1 MTFDQ
6 YIESAKLLRK
16 YAAAVESDL
25 YMRMK
30 VDQAHAE
37 IATAENLANILEE
50 TASRVNTISP
60 ADVE

>member
-30 VDQAHAE
+30 IDEAHSE
-37 IATAENLANILEE
+37 IANAHRLALLLEE
-50 TASRVNTISP
+50 TASRIDTILP
-60 ADVE
+60 VDIG

>member
-6 YIESAKLLRK
+6 YIEAARFLRK

-30 VDQAHAE
+30 VDETHNE
-37 IATAENLANILEE
+37 ISNAKRLADILEK
-50 TASRVNTISP
+50 TAATLDTISP
-60 ADVE
+60 VDLG